1 MIDRSFW
8 SQQPTDTT
16 MKKIIFILAL
26 TLSAAWNMS
35 AQKFGYVDTKYIL
48 SHMPEYKQAQDEV
61 NKLSAQWQKE
71 IEAKYESIEKME
83 KAYQAEK
90 ILLTEEMRKK
100 RESDIEAKRQ
110 EAKDMQKQKFGVDG
124 ELFKKREE
132 LIKPIQ
138 DRIYEAIQ
146 QVAEQKSLMVIF
158 DKANHSNLLY
168 TNPKSDLSDQVL
180 KKMGLKP
187 GEILDDDKGEGGDEE
202 KDGEEKTDELPDPR
216 ANKGKGPVKGKA
228 EIKK

>member
-1 MIDRSFW
+1 
-8 SQQPTDTT
+8 
-16 MKKIIFILAL
+16 MKHIICILVL
-26 TLSAAWNMS
+26 TLSSVLSIS

-100 RESDIEAKRQ
+100 RESDIETKRQ

-146 QVAEQKSLMVIF
+146 QVAEQKTLMVIF

-187 GEILDDDKGEGGDEE
+187 GEILDDDKGEGGEE
-202 KDGEEKTDELPDPR
+202 GKEGEEKSNDLPDPR
-216 ANKGKGPVKGKA
+216 ASKGKGPVKGKA

>member
-1 MIDRSFW
+1 
-8 SQQPTDTT
+8 
-16 MKKIIFILAL
+16 
-26 TLSAAWNMS
+26 
-35 AQKFGYVDTKYIL
+35 
-48 SHMPEYKQAQDEV
+48 
-61 NKLSAQWQKE
+61 
-71 IEAKYESIEKME
+71 ME

-100 RESDIEAKRQ
+100 RESDIETKRQ

-146 QVAEQKSLMVIF
+146 QVAEQKTLMVIF

-187 GEILDDDKGEGGDEE
+187 GEILDDDKGEGGEE
-202 KDGEEKTDELPDPR
+202 GKEGEEKSNDLPDPR
-216 ANKGKGPVKGKA
+216 ASKGKGPVKGKA